1 MYPVFDIA
9 TSGRRGRR
17 QSAAAALPSV
27 IILPRAGRDPNC
39 LRERKENC
47 PMETPIHVVGLC
59 GSLRG
64 RESFTRRLL
73 VHAMTAVAE
82 TGAETDTLDLAALDL
97 PMCQGPRDTPDNA
110 WTLSLR
116 RRVRAG
122 QGIVL
127 ATPEYHNSY
136 SGALK
141 NALDL
146 LDADQLRH
154 KTFGLLGIAG
164 GAQGAGN
171 ALGHLRI
178 VVRGV
183 GGHCIPQQINL
194 PSVARYFD
202 GERLTD
208 EETANRI
215 RAFADA
221 LVRHVRAMAHLEAA
235 GRVAA

>member
-1 MYPVFDIA
+1 M
-9 TSGRRGRR
+9 
-17 QSAAAALPSV
+17 
-27 IILPRAGRDPNC
+27 
-39 LRERKENC
+39 
-47 PMETPIHVVGLC
+47 HVVGLC

-73 VHAMTAVAE
+73 VHVMAVVAE

-97 PMCQGPRDTPDNA
+97 PMCKGPHDTPDNA
-110 WTLSLR
+110 WTLALR
-116 RRVRAG
+116 RRVNAA

-146 LDADQLRH
+146 LDAAQLQR

-183 GGHCIPQQINL
+183 GGYCIPQQINL
-194 PSVARYFD
+194 PSVYRYFD

-208 EETANRI
+208 EGTAHRI

-221 LVRHVRAMAHLEAA
+221 LVQHVRAMAHLAA
-235 GRVAA
+235 SERAAA